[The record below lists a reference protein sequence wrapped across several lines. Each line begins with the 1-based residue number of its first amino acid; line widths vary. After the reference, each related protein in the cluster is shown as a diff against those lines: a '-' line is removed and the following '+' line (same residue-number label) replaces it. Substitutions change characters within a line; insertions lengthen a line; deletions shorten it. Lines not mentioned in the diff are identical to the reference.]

1 MATMTKLFEKVT
13 ADDYE
18 WIEQL
23 ILSKKKVDWNC
34 IRYKLSLIYRA
45 IEVRALKTFDLLI
58 GIPEINVYS
67 NTSGYINGLTIALKY
82 YMEAP
87 NISNKYYLDR
97 LLQKN
102 IHIDLY
108 TLYESM
114 KNEEL
119 FTILFNRINKTEN
132 NIRSIL
138 SRIICNDNI
147 DMFKKIYDYI
157 ESNDIEYYKNYN
169 KDIFNN
175 KIFETVLQN
184 NYGSKQLNKVPIIDF
199 MIEKGCEWKTINNIP
214 TLYYIIKQSH
224 KNLFNYFLLK
234 FKSLSKE
241 ELENI
246 NDIKNLSYIL
256 IDTRYNSYNTISL
269 DEIKEIL
276 KLPIEFNDISSYIIN
291 LFAHIYR
298 DSYYSRPELRNQ
310 IINKIYFLLNENKC
324 KTNPYNYMTSM
335 IVNEIKQHCQ
345 YVKNR
350 SQDMFNTYIH
360 SIRNFICVLSHFN
373 FNMSP
378 ELMKSLDCIPMDF
391 VEEYKTSLIKKL
403 NDEVY
408 PIPVVKDTK
417 PKSRKKKVISV

>member
-1 MATMTKLFEKVT
+1 MTTMTKLFEKVT

-34 IRYKLSLIYRA
+34 IRFKLSLIYRA
-45 IEVRALKTFDLLI
+45 IEVRALKTFDLLM
-58 GIPEINVYS
+58 GIPEINVFS
-67 NTSGYINGLTIALKY
+67 NTSGYINGISIALKY

-102 IHIDLY
+102 IHIDVY
-108 TLYESM
+108 TIYESI

-119 FTILFNRINKTEN
+119 FTMLFNRINKTEN
-132 NIRSIL
+132 NIKSIL
-138 SRIICNDNI
+138 SRIISNDNI
-147 DMFKKIYDYI
+147 DMLKKMYEYI
-157 ESNDIEYYKNYN
+157 ESNDIEYYKDHN
-169 KDIFNN
+169 KNIFNN
-175 KIFETVLQN
+175 KIFEIVLQN

-234 FKSLSKE
+234 LKCLTKE

-246 NDIKNLSYIL
+246 NDIKNLSHIL
-256 IDTRYNSYNTISL
+256 IDTRFNSYNTISL
-269 DEIKEIL
+269 DEIKDIL
-276 KLPIEFNDISSYIIN
+276 KLPIEFNDISSCIIN
-291 LFAHIYR
+291 LFAYIYR
-298 DSYYSRPELRNQ
+298 DSYYSRQETVNQ
-310 IINKIYFLLNENKC
+310 IINKIYLLLNENKC
-324 KTNPYNYMTSM
+324 KTNPYNYMTST

-350 SQDMFNTYIH
+350 SQDMFNTYNN
-360 SIRNFICVLSHFN
+360 SIRNFICILSHFN

-378 ELMKSLDCIPMDF
+378 ELMKSLDCIPMGF
-391 VEEYKTSLIKKL
+391 VEEYKISLIKKIH
-403 NDEVY
+403 DEVY
-408 PIPVVKDTK
+408 PVPVVKEIK